1 MFIFL
6 LLAPAIPVYLMLRI
20 IKDVKADSKVIFR
33 GKFTQMKYNSSY
45 RSVSK
50 IIVLNDEFDFL
61 LSTGI
66 AINRKYSDKIE
77 VGDEVA
83 IHYLPICKRIF
94 YIKKIS

>member
-1 MFIFL
+1 MFIFM
-6 LLAPAIPVYLMLRI
+6 LLAPAVPIYYMLGI
-20 IKDVKADSKVIFR
+20 IKDIKANGKVIFR

-61 LSTGI
+61 FSNGI
-66 AINRKYSDKIE
+66 ATNRKYSDKIE